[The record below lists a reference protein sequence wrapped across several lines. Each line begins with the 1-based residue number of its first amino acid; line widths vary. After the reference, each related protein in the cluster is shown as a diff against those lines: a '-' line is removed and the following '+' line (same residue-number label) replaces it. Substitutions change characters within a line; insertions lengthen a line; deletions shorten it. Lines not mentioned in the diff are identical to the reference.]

1 MLNIRE
7 SGSGCKWSM
16 VGDMIVKHIN
26 WDMDT
31 RWFTTYKKLRK
42 YEPRLIEVY
51 EYRDRKIYMEFIE
64 GELLRD
70 TITLNGYLE
79 VCDILKNI
87 GIFCVDNNITFINH
101 ATHLRNFM
109 VENGTEKI
117 YMIDPDS
124 FMVYDENSSS

>member
-16 VGDMIVKHIN
+16 IGDMIVKHLN
-26 WDMDT
+26 WDMDP
-31 RWFTTYKKLRK
+31 RWFTTYNKLRE

-51 EYRDRKIYMEFIE
+51 EYRDRKIYMQFID

-70 TITLNGYLE
+70 NITLDRYLE

-87 GIFCVDNNITFINH
+87 GNFCIDNNITFINH
-101 ATHLRNFM
+101 AMQLRNFM
-109 VENGTEKI
+109 IENNTGKI
-117 YMIDPDS
+117 YMIDVDS
-124 FMVYDENSSS
+124 FMFYDENSSS

>member
-16 VGDMIVKHIN
+16 IGDMIVKRLN
-26 WDMDT
+26 WDMDP
-31 RWFTTYKKLRK
+31 RWFTTYNKLRE

-51 EYRDRKIYMEFIE
+51 EYRDRKIYMQFID

-70 TITLNGYLE
+70 NITLDRYLE

-87 GIFCVDNNITFINH
+87 GNFCIDNNITFINH
-101 ATHLRNFM
+101 AMQLRNFM
-109 VENGTEKI
+109 IENNTGKI
-117 YMIDPDS
+117 YMIDVDS
-124 FMVYDENSSS
+124 FMFYDENSSS